1 MHAPESHVLN
11 YSKKQKP
18 RKRRCEPK
26 KIKKVSVLKYIDQ
39 KKPKKQQQ
47 PHIFLIMIHRSSQ
60 LHKWLTLFN
69 HNLS

>member
-1 MHAPESHVLN
+1 MHAPESHVMN

-39 KKPKKQQQ
+39 KNKNKKNKPTFF
-47 PHIFLIMIHRSSQ
+47 FL
-60 LHKWLTLFN
+60 
-69 HNLS
+69 